1 MHRTPNLALAAVAAL
16 ALGAGAAGAG
26 QGDVTPRKDIDP
38 WDRAKVTGIEA
49 QRWTRAVDAKR
60 TATVTGTIP
69 GKQSC
74 ITSIGPASPP
84 DGKQPRYGPQQKS
97 SVVVVTGSVINV
109 CR

>member
-1 MHRTPNLALAAVAAL
+1 MSRTPAPGLVAIAALALAA
-16 ALGAGAAGAG
+16 GAAAAG

-49 QRWTRAVDAKR
+49 QRWTRGADVKR
-60 TATVTGTIP
+60 TDTVTGTIP

-74 ITSIGPASPP
+74 TTTIGPASPP
-84 DGKQPRYGPQQKS
+84 ADKEPRYGPQQKS
-97 SVVVVTGSVINV
+97 SVVVVTGSVINA